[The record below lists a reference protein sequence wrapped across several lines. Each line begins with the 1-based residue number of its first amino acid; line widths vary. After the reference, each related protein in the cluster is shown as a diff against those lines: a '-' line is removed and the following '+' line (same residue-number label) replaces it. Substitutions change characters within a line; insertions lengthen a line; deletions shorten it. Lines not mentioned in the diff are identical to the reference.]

1 MSFEEGDFKEKKTKS
16 SFGKKVSVITIQK
29 AIDMGEYNPDYLA
42 TFPEWHSLT
51 RHVQFEFI
59 RRALDNRRKQL
70 VVQWAEIN
78 NVLDF
83 SLKPHLQEALRNIEK
98 QLNKLDD
105 DWEKLYLE
113 YSS

>member
-16 SFGKKVSVITIQK
+16 SFGKKLPAITFQK

-59 RRALDNRRKQL
+59 RRAFIGQDASTNG
-70 VVQWAEIN
+70 
-78 NVLDF
+78 
-83 SLKPHLQEALRNIEK
+83 
-98 QLNKLDD
+98 
-105 DWEKLYLE
+105 
-113 YSS
+113 